1 LLIEAWRRGQDSG
14 TPSLLQQYQ
23 RRRRPDNLLM
33 LAGTDALDRLF
44 STDNP
49 LLRLAR
55 DVGIAAVNHTPPL
68 KRLFMRQAM
77 GAPIIGTLAT
87 GALGRSSPPG

>member
-1 LLIEAWRRGQDSG
+1 MG
-14 TPSLLQQYQ
+14 TSLSA

-33 LAGTDALDRLF
+33 LVGTDALDRLF

-55 DVGIAAVNHTPPL
+55 DIGIATVNHTPPL
-68 KRLFMRQAM
+68 KRLFMRQGDGCARDR
-77 GAPIIGTLAT
+77 
-87 GALGRSSPPG
+87 RSENSPPG